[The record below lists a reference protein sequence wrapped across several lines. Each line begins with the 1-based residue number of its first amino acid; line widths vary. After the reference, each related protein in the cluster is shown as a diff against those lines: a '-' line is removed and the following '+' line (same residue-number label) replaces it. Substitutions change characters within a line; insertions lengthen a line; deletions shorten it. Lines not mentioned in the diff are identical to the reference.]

1 VEAAPNDLTR
11 AASEEEARIG
21 SLIKP
26 SQPKS
31 KPPHTSHPPITLT
44 STLTPTLTP
53 TSHPLCGHTPGK
65 FPGKKRALSRT
76 VYVYNTCLDGFLECI
91 GTRRARYLKATS
103 CDQHSTARANVWSC
117 GAVCAVHAWSFTRSR
132 SRFLSSRWQCRPH
145 TCSPALAG
153 RRGLGRHLMRSSVIC
168 GPLRSRWRRR
178 RVSTLDSRR
187 RRQVAACGQ
196 PQVA

>member
-1 VEAAPNDLTR
+1 LPATFPAPTPRACYPR
-11 AASEEEARIG
+11 AAAVCETLGCLAPHMRAAAQ
-21 SLIKP
+21 P
-26 SQPKS
+26 SQPHS
-31 KPPHTSHPPITLT
+31 YALLAGTYL
-44 STLTPTLTP
+44 
-53 TSHPLCGHTPGK
+53 PLRGHTPGK

>member
-1 VEAAPNDLTR
+1 MYNLCDTPWAPG
-11 AASEEEARIG
+11 ARIRHVQVDDG
-21 SLIKP
+21 SDEDV
-26 SQPKS
+26 
-31 KPPHTSHPPITLT
+31 TLR
-44 STLTPTLTP
+44 
-53 TSHPLCGHTPGK
+53 GHTPGK